1 MTPDDV
7 RSDLR
12 SVGCTTLAGALDDA
26 QLGRVLASGLRHGP
40 HPFAR
45 VLTAAKADGNGAA
58 ALFNYPKG
66 STLDSAGNIFIADT
80 GNHTIR
86 KVTPAGDVTTVAGT
100 AGVIGGADGTGPAAS
115 FNAPSGLVTDALKQ
129 QLKVGGRIVAP
140 ETQRDGRQLL
150 KVFEKRVA
158 GFIEKT
164 YEEVK
169 FVPLLPG
176 VVAA

>member
-1 MTPDDV
+1 MACQCRFASGQCFMRLLLVEDDQV
-7 RSDLR
+7 MS
-12 SVGCTTLAGALDDA
+12 A
-26 QLGRVLASGLRHGP
+26 VLASGLRDRAYAVDIVGDGDAAVYQAAINP
-40 HPFAR
+40 YDAI
-45 VLTAAKADGNGAA
+45 VLAA
-58 ALFNYPKG
+58 A
-66 STLDSAGNIFIADT
+66 
-80 GNHTIR
+80 
-86 KVTPAGDVTTVAGT
+86 
-100 AGVIGGADGTGPAAS
+100 
-115 FNAPSGLVTDALKQ
+115 GLVTDALKQ